1 MHEAVPDCTG
11 KRGAVCSDRR
21 RPVEIAFRIGHA
33 APVPSLPSRRVAPS
47 TTRAVSNAGSRRSRS
62 VTSELTD
69 SRVAALPARGVV
81 VLAAWAGW
89 LPAVGLAVAVVVG
102 AAVRL
107 VGVGDIGFNS
117 DEAVYAGQAAALA
130 GNADYAQFFAI
141 FRAHPLLVQF
151 LLSVV
156 FHFGVS
162 DVAARL
168 LSVVIGLAAIPLI
181 YLLGAELYSR
191 RVGVVSAA
199 VLAVLPYHVVVSRQV
214 LLDGPVTTLFLL
226 SMLLLARY
234 VTSQRPGYLYMS
246 AVAGGLTFLAKETA
260 ILILP
265 VGAAF
270 ILMTPEVRLGRRR
283 LLKALGAFMLAAS
296 PYPISI
302 VVSGASGT
310 AKNFLIWQLL
320 RRPNHGFTFY
330 AEILPGALG
339 ISLLLL
345 AIIGIV
351 IAVRRAT
358 WQDRLLLAWVLVPLI
373 FYQVWPVKGYQYL
386 LPIVPALIVLSA
398 RLVELMPAAG
408 AAIRSRRPNLGFRAV
423 AVTRAGAGALALL
436 LILPLAFSSLT
447 QVGVQGAV
455 GSLAGTGGL
464 PGGREAGGWIERHVP
479 EGGAFMTI
487 GPTLSNLI
495 QFYGHRRS
503 QGLSVSPNPL
513 NRNPAYDPIINPDY
527 SIRTLR
533 IQYVGWDLW
542 SASRSPFFE
551 RLLMKYVSK
560 YHGRLVYE
568 QIEDTRNIDGSIS
581 KRAVIRIYEVRP

>member
-1 MHEAVPDCTG
+1 
-11 KRGAVCSDRR
+11 
-21 RPVEIAFRIGHA
+21 
-33 APVPSLPSRRVAPS
+33 
-47 TTRAVSNAGSRRSRS
+47 
-62 VTSELTD
+62 VTWALTD
-69 SRVAALPARGVV
+69 SPVTVLPVHKEEITGARV
-81 VLAAWAGW
+81 GW
-89 LPAVGLAVAVVVG
+89 HPAVGVIAAVAVGALVRLWGVG
-102 AAVRL
+102 A
-107 VGVGDIGFNS
+107 IGFNS

-151 LLSVV
+151 LLSIV

-168 LSVVIGLAAIPLI
+168 VSVFIGLAAIPLI
-181 YLLGAELYSR
+181 YLLGTQLFSR
-191 RVGVVSAA
+191 RVGLVSAVA
-199 VLAVLPYHVVVSRQV
+199 LAVLPYHVVVTRQV
-214 LLDGPVTTLFLL
+214 LLDGPETTLFLL

-234 VTSQRPGYLYMS
+234 VATNRAHYLYMA

-260 ILILP
+260 ILILL
-265 VGAAF
+265 VGGAF
-270 ILMTPEVRLGRRR
+270 ILMTPEVRLGTRRV
-283 LLKALGAFMLAAS
+283 LIALGAFLIAIS

-302 VVSGASGT
+302 AVSGASGT

-320 RRPNHGFTFY
+320 RRPNHTFTFY

-339 ISLLLL
+339 ISLLVLS
-345 AIIGIV
+345 IIGL
-351 IAVRRAT
+351 AVALQRGT
-358 WQDRLLLAWVLVPLI
+358 WQDRLLLAWVLVPLV

-386 LPIVPALIVLSA
+386 LPIAPALIVLSA
-398 RLVELMPAAG
+398 RVVDLFSDRLDAFRA
-408 AAIRSRRPNLGFRAV
+408 RRPYLGDRAV
-423 AVTRAGAGALALL
+423 ALTRAGGAALALL
-436 LILPLAFSSLT
+436 LILPMAFTSFT
-447 QVGVQGAV
+447 QVSAQGAV

-464 PGGREAGGWIERHVP
+464 PGGREAGGWISRNVP
-479 EGGAFMTI
+479 QGGAFMTI

-513 NRNPAYDPIINPDY
+513 DRNPAYDPIINPDNA
-527 SIRTLR
+527 IRTLR
-533 IQYVGWDLW
+533 IQYLSWDLW

-551 RLLMKYVSK
+551 KLLMKYVKK

-568 QIEDTRNIDGSIS
+568 QVEDTRNVDGSVT

>member
-1 MHEAVPDCTG
+1 
-11 KRGAVCSDRR
+11 
-21 RPVEIAFRIGHA
+21 
-33 APVPSLPSRRVAPS
+33 
-47 TTRAVSNAGSRRSRS
+47 
-62 VTSELTD
+62 VTSELRD
-69 SRVAALPARGVV
+69 SHLTALPVQDVQIAPAR
-81 VLAAWAGW
+81 ASW
-89 LPAVGLAVAVVVG
+89 LPVVGLVVAVVVG

-107 VGVGDIGFNS
+107 SGVGDVGFNS

-130 GNADYAQFFAI
+130 GNADFSQFFAI
-141 FRAHPLLVQF
+141 FRAHPLLIQF
-151 LLSVV
+151 VLSLV

-168 LSVVIGLAAIPLI
+168 VSVFIGLAAIPLI
-181 YLLGAELYSR
+181 YLLGSQLFSR
-191 RVGVVSAA
+191 RVGVLSAA
-199 VLAVLPYHVVVSRQV
+199 VLAVLPYHVVVTRQV
-214 LLDGPVTTLFLL
+214 LLDGPETTLFLL
-226 SMLLLARY
+226 SMFLLARY
-234 VTSQRPGYLYMS
+234 VATQSPRYLYMS

-270 ILMTPEVRLGRRR
+270 ILMTPEVRLSRRR
-283 LLKALGAFMLAAS
+283 LLNSVGAFALAVS

-302 VVSGASGT
+302 AVSGAAGT

-320 RRPNHGFTFY
+320 RRPNHSFTFY
-330 AEILPGALG
+330 AELLPGALG
-339 ISLLLL
+339 ISLLAL
-345 AIIGIV
+345 AVVGIA
-351 IAVRRAT
+351 IAVQRAT
-358 WQDRLLLAWVLVPLI
+358 WQDRLLLSWVLVPLV

-398 RLVELMPAAG
+398 RLVELMPDVG
-408 AAIRSRRPNLGFRAV
+408 AALRARRPNLGYRAV
-423 AVTRAGAGALALL
+423 ALTRAGAGALALL
-436 LILPLAFSSLT
+436 MILPLAFSSLT
-447 QVGVQGAV
+447 HIGAEGAV

-464 PGGREAGGWIERHVP
+464 PGGREAGGWIEQHVP
-479 EGGAFMTI
+479 EGGSFMTI

-513 NRNPAYDPIINPDY
+513 NRNPAYDPIINPDNA
-527 SIRTLR
+527 IRTLR

-542 SASRSPFFE
+542 SASRSPFFD
-551 RLLMKYVSK
+551 RLLMKYVNK

-568 QIEDTRNIDGSIS
+568 QIENTRNIDGSVS